1 MPLDL
6 PPEPAAEVRPA
17 PPVVHYAEG
26 LAAGRFAIGLA
37 PILAPELTL
46 KLLGFPPEQDNPSA
60 RMMARLFGVRDVGL
74 GAIVLASTHEE
85 RALCRSFLLNGAM
98 DLSDAAMIS
107 IPLIDRA
114 GIDRAAGTSLGF
126 ALGGLSAWTVG
137 WFWADCTN

>member
-17 PPVVHYAEG
+17 PPVVHYAQA
-26 LAAGRFAIGLA
+26 LAAGRFAVGLA
-37 PILAPELTL
+37 PVVAAEPTM

-60 RMMARLFGVRDVGL
+60 RMMARLFGVRDIGL
-74 GAIVLASTHEE
+74 GAVVLASTREK
-85 RALCRSFLLNGAM
+85 RSLCRSFLLNGAM

-107 IPLIDRA
+107 APLIARS

-137 WFWADCTN
+137 WFWEGCGR